1 MSKLEIFR
9 FESKEVRTELVN
21 GEPMF
26 CLKDVCDILDLTNP
40 SMVLERLDKDGLS
53 QIEVID
59 SLNRKQKA
67 SFVDE
72 SNLYMVVFQSS
83 KPEAKTFQKWI
94 TKEVIPQIRKT
105 GSYAIDNKLPANFAE
120 ALKLAYEQQLE
131 IENKNT
137 QLELQKPAV
146 EYYEAVTDSR
156 DALPVGAVAKLLFDN
171 YQITMG
177 RNELFEFLRE
187 KKVLMD
193 DNKPY
198 QKYVDIGYFRVVQQK
213 YDVNGETKINIK
225 TLVFQKG
232 IEFIL
237 KLIKQKLS

>member
-1 MSKLEIFR
+1 
-9 FESKEVRTELVN
+9 
-21 GEPMF
+21 
-26 CLKDVCDILDLTNP
+26 
-40 SMVLERLDKDGLS
+40 
-53 QIEVID
+53 
-59 SLNRKQKA
+59 
-67 SFVDE
+67 
-72 SNLYMVVFQSS
+72 MVVFQSS

-131 IENKNT
+131 IENKKT

-156 DALPVGAVAKLLFDN
+156 DALPVGDVAKLLFDN

-232 IEFIL
+232 VEFIL